1 MWWSPALH
9 ENLAPN
15 FFESF
20 GLHSSFRRAGG
31 MPIPESR
38 LGSRS
43 IPPLSQYAAPEWE
56 SWRRGSRVEV
66 WVLLVGRP
74 EEDWMEIWS
83 STNSRWMSHGSTV
96 TRESRT
102 GETGS
107 WDGTL
112 MKETLNQLSVKQR
125 QAERKPK
132 YKQRD
137 KVQSIPEPW
146 ADLQWLV
153 WLVLVSLET
162 RREVD
167 RGAEKWARSPDT
179 AQEAALR
186 GKDG

>member
-96 TRESRT
+96 MRESRT